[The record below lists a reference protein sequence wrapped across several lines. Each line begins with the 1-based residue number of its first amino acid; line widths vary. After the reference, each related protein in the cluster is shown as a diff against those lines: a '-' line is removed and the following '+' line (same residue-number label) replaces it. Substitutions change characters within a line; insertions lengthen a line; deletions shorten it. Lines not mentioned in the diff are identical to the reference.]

1 MSRRYDVTHTTRYS
15 YDQEVTASY
24 GRAHLVPR
32 DCPGQVRESDR
43 MVIDPRPD
51 LMRESED
58 FYGNRSVYVEVLSPH
73 TELVVTALSRVQVDR
88 HPPAL
93 EGPHQPAAVGWEQ
106 AVRQIEEL
114 IAADRLEA
122 EEAVRV
128 SDFRL
133 ASAHVPLGREV
144 RDFAAEV
151 FTRCRPVGLAVRELV
166 TRIHS
171 EFVYRAGVTS
181 VNTTLAEVLARREG
195 VCQDFAHLAVGALR
209 SVGLPA
215 RYVSGYLE
223 TRPPVGKPRL
233 VGADASHAWVSV
245 LLPELGWVDLDPT
258 NDTMVDDS
266 YVVTAWGRDYADVP
280 PLKGVIYTESK
291 KSRLSVAVDV
301 VPVPEHP
308 GDAAEME
315 QL

>member
-1 MSRRYDVTHTTRYS
+1 M
-15 YDQEVTASY
+15 
-24 GRAHLVPR
+24 
-32 DCPGQVRESDR
+32 
-43 MVIDPRPD
+43 PD
-51 LMRESED
+51 LIRESED
-58 FYGNRSVYVEVLSPH
+58 FYGNRSAYVEVLSPH
-73 TELVVTALSRVQVDR
+73 LELVVTALSRVQVDR

-93 EGPHQPAAVGWEQ
+93 EGPDQPAAVGWEQ

-114 IAADRLEA
+114 LGAGRLEA
-122 EEAVRV
+122 EEALRV

-151 FTRCRPVGLAVRELV
+151 FTRSRPVGLAVRDLV
-166 TRIHS
+166 ARIHA

-209 SVGLPA
+209 CVGLPA

-223 TRPPVGKPRL
+223 TRPPAGHAEAGRCRRL
-233 VGADASHAWVSV
+233 ACLGVGASARSWAGSTSTR
-245 LLPELGWVDLDPT
+245 PT
-258 NDTMVDDS
+258 TRWS
-266 YVVTAWGRDYADVP
+266 TTPTWSP
-280 PLKGVIYTESK
+280 PGGATTLTYRRCKGVIYTESR
-291 KSRLSVAVDV
+291 KSRLRVAVDV
-301 VPVPEHP
+301 VAVPDHP
-308 GDAAEME
+308 GDAARME